1 VEWFRERHDL
11 IVLNRIRDAF
21 KNQFYGTIEVWRL
34 FGANVTLNVWES
46 HKGKENGKSQLLYFI
61 YFFIFRDVFEYLKN
75 FNKINDILIDE
86 RPLIVEAISDD
97 KRING
102 FWLPI
107 VENYDFSKVI
117 LVADNISI
125 YEKYSNHFKVQLLIK
140 FDIFDW
146 INSRIFVIRF
156 IFRNFYFL
164 FFRKSLF
171 YPISSIQIINI
182 FILQINTVTKFK
194 WLVKKFAP
202 KGFLTF
208 WDWYDIGSAGTSV
221 FKSKGLPT
229 FTFIHGAAGKESL
242 KEFIPLN
249 ADYIF
254 SWGKYHTESLCDLGI
269 DRKKILQCGCQRMED
284 FSSNAVEK
292 PNEKGNSMLILMTA
306 MIDSCF
312 IDDILDIVIL
322 YSLDCSISIRLHP
335 STKLRDLDKNLQTLD
350 VHYLTTDDESI
361 EVSISK
367 SDIIIVDTSTAGFD
381 AINMDK
387 PVFVIDSAPIKRPQ
401 DIMDDIVNYGAAIF
415 CSSAK
420 DFDINFQKYQTD
432 PEFRSQLAINRKKF
446 VNDFICDYGDQATE
460 KMIKKIEIITNK

>member
-1 VEWFRERHDL
+1 MDWFRKRHDL
-11 IVLNRIRDAF
+11 LLLSRLRDEF
-21 KNQFYGTIEVWRL
+21 KNQYYGTIEVWRL

-46 HKGKENGKSQLLYFI
+46 HKAKASRKSQILYFI
-61 YFFIFRDVFEYLKN
+61 YFFLIKDIFEYFKHHKKN
-75 FNKINDILIDE
+75 GSILMDK
-86 RPLIVEAISDD
+86 RSLIVEAISDD

-107 VENYDFSKVI
+107 VENYYFNEVI
-117 LVADNISI
+117 LVSDNISI
-125 YEKYSNHFKVQLLIK
+125 YEKYSSQFRVQLLIK

-146 INSRIFVIRF
+146 IGSRIFICRF

-164 FFRKSLF
+164 FFQKSLF
-171 YPISSIQIINI
+171 YPISSIQIFNI
-182 FILQINTVTKFK
+182 LILQINTVTKFK

-202 KGFLTF
+202 KGFLTL
-208 WDWYDIGSAGTSV
+208 WDWYDIGSAGTAV
-221 FKSKGLPT
+221 FKSNKLPT
-229 FTFIHGAAGKESL
+229 FTLIHGAAGKESL
-242 KEFIPLN
+242 KEFLPLN

-284 FSSNAVEK
+284 FSRNAIEK

-312 IDDILDIVIL
+312 IDDILDIVNL
-322 YSLDCSISIRLHP
+322 YSSDCSISIRLHP
-335 STKLRDLDKNLQTLD
+335 SIKLSDLDIKLQTLD
-350 VHYLTTDDESI
+350 VHYLTKDDESI

-401 DIMDDIVNYGAAIF
+401 DVMEDIISYGAAIF
-415 CSSAK
+415 CSSAIE
-420 DFDINFQKYQTD
+420 FGINFQKYQTD
-432 PEFRSQLAINRKKF
+432 PEYRNHLSINRKRF
-446 VNDFICDYGDQATE
+446 VTDFICDYGDQAT
-460 KMIKKIEIITNK
+460 KNIIENIETITI